1 MSSRRWLLPLVATAC
16 AVFTLA
22 TRSATPVYFPDDP
35 LQVDNDRALDAG
47 KAVRIEGS
55 NAYDFAE
62 QTFIKPGDHRPI
74 PAVNVN
80 TIDEVPDSSWFTNR
94 IGRRAMSI
102 DEIVRGPNQ
111 LNITSIDDWPIVQ
124 EKSSGITAGYRVN
137 DPADQSARP
146 RLYQVKLDP

>member
-1 MSSRRWLLPLVATAC
+1 MCSRRPDRKDRPYRLGLAIIAIGCVAL
-16 AVFTLA
+16 TLT
-22 TRSATPVYFPDDP
+22 TRSAAPVYFPDDP

-62 QTFIKPGDHRPI
+62 QTFIKPGDRQPI

-94 IGRRAMSI
+94 IGRRRMTI
-102 DEIVRGPNQ
+102 DEIVRGPNT
-111 LNITSIDDWPIVQ
+111 LDAPNIDDWPV
-124 EKSSGITAGYRVN
+124 V
-137 DPADQSARP
+137 
-146 RLYQVKLDP
+146 